1 MASIGKIARR
11 TFLFGVAAIAGGAAF
26 GYYYY
31 RKPYPNPLEKQL
43 ADGEATFNPFVKIG
57 SDNTITVIAP
67 RAEMGQGVSTTLAA
81 LVAEELEVG
90 LDKINVE
97 HGLADWAYYNSQM
110 LAEGGPFAF
119 YNDGVT
125 AEIVRGLMGA
135 GGKILGLQGT
145 GGSSSIRDGFVK
157 MREAGAATREV
168 LIAAAAARLGVPAGD
183 LVAEDGSVLHKVSG
197 RSVTYGEVA
206 VDAARLDMPSS
217 VKLKDKADWKILG
230 KPQQRKDMLAK
241 VTGAPIFGIDVTLPD
256 MLYGT
261 VRMSPRLWA
270 KPVKSDFAKA
280 EKMPGVVKI
289 VPIDTSYGSGFGV
302 IAQNTWAAF
311 NAADAIE
318 VEWGVPDYP
327 LDSAAIYKALRDTLT
342 SVSGSAMRDD
352 GDVDKAF
359 ADAPRDRLVEAEYSV
374 PFLAHTCMEPMN
386 ATARLKDGVLD
397 IWAPTQFPTI
407 ARLVCSGLAGVE
419 QDRTNVHTA
428 FLGGG
433 FGRRAE
439 ADFCMFATLL
449 AKETA
454 GRPVKVTWTR
464 EEDTRHDV
472 YRPAALGHF
481 RARLG
486 DDGMPVAVE
495 MNIASPSVIASTLKR
510 VFPSL
515 TPLGPD
521 KLIVEG
527 SYDQPYTIP
536 DYRVVGHQA
545 EIGIPVGSWR
555 SVGASFNGF
564 FHECFLDEV
573 AAAGKVD
580 PVAMRRQLMA
590 DFPAALAVVDKVAG
604 MAKWGEALPPGH
616 AKGFAFTLSFGTWVG
631 EIVQVADTP
640 SGIRIE
646 KVWIAADLGTAL
658 DPHIIESQL
667 VSGAIYGMSSAM
679 GQEITFADGMVEQS
693 NFHDYDAMRINQCP
707 SFEVAVL
714 QNYHRMGGA
723 GEPGTPPA
731 VAALANAVSAL
742 TGKRVRAL
750 PISKQ
755 TAFA

>member
-1 MASIGKIARR
+1 
-11 TFLFGVAAIAGGAAF
+11 
-26 GYYYY
+26 
-31 RKPYPNPLEKQL
+31 
-43 ADGEATFNPFVKIG
+43 
-57 SDNTITVIAP
+57 
-67 RAEMGQGVSTTLAA
+67 
-81 LVAEELEVG
+81 
-90 LDKINVE
+90 
-97 HGLADWAYYNSQM
+97 
-110 LAEGGPFAF
+110 
-119 YNDGVT
+119 
-125 AEIVRGLMGA
+125 
-135 GGKILGLQGT
+135 
-145 GGSSSIRDGFVK
+145 
-157 MREAGAATREV
+157 
-168 LIAAAAARLGVPAGD
+168 
-183 LVAEDGSVLHKVSG
+183 
-197 RSVTYGEVA
+197 
-206 VDAARLDMPSS
+206 
-217 VKLKDKADWKILG
+217 
-230 KPQQRKDMLAK
+230 
-241 VTGAPIFGIDVTLPD
+241 
-256 MLYGT
+256 
-261 VRMSPRLWA
+261 
-270 KPVKSDFAKA
+270 
-280 EKMPGVVKI
+280 MPGVVKI
-289 VPIDTSYGSGFGV
+289 VPIETTYGSGFGV

-318 VEWGVPDYP
+318 VEWGAADYP
-327 LDSAAIYKALRDTLT
+327 LDSAGISKALQDTLA
-342 SVSGSAMRDD
+342 SVAGSALRDD

-407 ARLVCSGLAGVE
+407 ARLVCAGLAGVE
-419 QDRTNVHTA
+419 QDKTNVHTT

-433 FGRRAE
+433 FGRRGE

-449 AKETA
+449 ARETA

-472 YRPAALGHF
+472 YRPAALGRF

-495 MNIASPSVIASTLKR
+495 MKIASPSVIASTLKR

-515 TPLGPD
+515 SPFGPD

-536 DYRVVGHQA
+536 DYRVAAHQA

-573 AAAGKVD
+573 ATAGKVD
-580 PVAMRRQLMA
+580 PVAMRRKLMA

-604 MAKWGEALPPGH
+604 MAKWGEPLPAGR
-616 AKGFAFTLSFGTWVG
+616 AKGFAFTLSFGSWVG
-631 EIVQVADTP
+631 EIVEVAETP

-646 KVWIAADLGTAL
+646 NVWIAADLGTAL
-658 DPHIIESQL
+658 DPGIIEAQL

-679 GQEITFADGMVEQS
+679 GQEITFADGMAEQS

-707 SFEVAVL
+707 HFEVAVL

-742 TGKRVRAL
+742 TGKRIRSL

-755 TAFA
+755 AAFA